1 MSINW
6 TMIGPDG
13 RTPVP
18 LPREKVFFTQSS
30 TSFELDCSGSGY
42 PGTSGGAWHHANG
55 IVFLSNQRVIFLPD
69 RPSPQFKSFHVPLLS
84 LKNCR
89 YEQPWFAANYISGHV
104 LPVAGGGL
112 SQPGQLKL
120 TFKEGGG
127 FEFYSIFRDLLERID
142 ETNEV
147 PQHLEALPTY
157 TPTSSNATGSIAPG
171 ENPPAYYSEP

>member
-6 TMIGPDG
+6 TMIAPDG

-18 LPREKVFFTQSS
+18 LPREKIFFKQSS
-30 TSFELDCSGSGY
+30 TNFELDCSGSGY
-42 PGTSGGAWHHANG
+42 PGTSGGAWHDANG
-55 IVFLSNQRVIFLPD
+55 TVFLSNQRVIYLPD
-69 RPSPQFKSFHVPLLS
+69 RPSQQLKSFHVPLLS
-84 LKNCR
+84 LKSCK

-120 TFKEGGG
+120 IFKEGGG
-127 FEFYSIFRDLLERID
+127 FEFYSIFRELLERID

-157 TPTSSNATGSIAPG
+157 TASGSVAPG
-171 ENPPAYYSEP
+171 EMPPAYTEP

>member
-6 TMIGPDG
+6 TMIAPDG

-18 LPREKVFFTQSS
+18 LPREKIFFKQSS
-30 TSFELDCSGSGY
+30 TNFELDCSGSKSTTLT
-42 PGTSGGAWHHANG
+42 PPSSPAFFPSGAWHDANG
-55 IVFLSNQRVIFLPD
+55 TVFLSNQRVIYLPD
-69 RPSPQFKSFHVPLLS
+69 RPSQQLQSFHVPLLS
-84 LKNCR
+84 LKSCK

-120 TFKEGGG
+120 IFKEGGG
-127 FEFYSIFRDLLERID
+127 FEFYSIFRELLERID

-157 TPTSSNATGSIAPG
+157 TASGSVAPG
-171 ENPPAYYSEP
+171 EMPP